1 MGKEGDDTD
10 AREEERG
17 RGAASDAGEQDEC
30 GDITFVWG
38 RVLVEVKG
46 SMGDERR
53 VEEGESVIG
62 RREG

>member
-1 MGKEGDDTD
+1 VGKEGDDTD

-17 RGAASDAGEQDEC
+17 RGAASDAEE
-30 GDITFVWG
+30 GDDSGDMTFVGG